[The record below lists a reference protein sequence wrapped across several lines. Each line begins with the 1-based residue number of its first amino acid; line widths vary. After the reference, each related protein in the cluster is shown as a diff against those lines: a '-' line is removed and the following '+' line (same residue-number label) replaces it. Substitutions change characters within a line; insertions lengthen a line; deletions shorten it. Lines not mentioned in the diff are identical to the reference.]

1 MQKLD
6 APNKLGENTNKPFAE
21 LDKFFSTLFPSIPT
35 GEEIEEE
42 ISENAMIAAEGLH
55 DQFSAFM
62 KVGFSRPEAFRL
74 IQTMIANSLKGGNI
88 NG

>member
-1 MQKLD
+1 MEKV
-6 APNKLGENTNKPFAE
+6 NNSGENANNHFAE
-21 LDKFFSTLFPSIPT
+21 LDEFFATLLQSMPT
-35 GEEIEEE
+35 GEEVEEE

-55 DQFSAFM
+55 DQFLAFM

>member
-1 MQKLD
+1 MKIFHSMALNNRTPEQIESNRK
-6 APNKLGENTNKPFAE
+6 NHHSRIK
-21 LDKFFSTLFPSIPT
+21 
-35 GEEIEEE
+35 EIEKE
-42 ISENAMIAAEGLH
+42 INETAMIAAEGLH